1 MVVSIRLARLG
12 CTHRPFYR
20 VVVADSKS
28 ARDGKNIEVVGFYDP
43 LADKDDE
50 KRLNIKLER
59 VKYWL
64 SVGARPSETVE
75 TLLFRSGLEV
85 KRKGGLFGNY
95 PVDTPNQ
102 EQSANDK
109 VDGISPEAVFSIGL
123 QV

>member
-1 MVVSIRLARLG
+1 
-12 CTHRPFYR
+12 
-20 VVVADSKS
+20 
-28 ARDGKNIEVVGFYDP
+28 
-43 LADKDDE
+43 
-50 KRLNIKLER
+50 
-59 VKYWL
+59 
-64 SVGARPSETVE
+64 VE

-109 VDGISPEAVFSIGL
+109 VDGKLTLLPFESLSVLFLVSLFFSYHLLFILGVSPEAVFSIGL

>member
-28 ARDGKNIEVVGFYDP
+28 ARDGKNIEVVGYYNP
-43 LADKDDE
+43 LADKEDE

-64 SVGARPSETVE
+64 SVGAQPSESVE
-75 TLLFRSGLEV
+75 TLLFRSGLQV
-85 KRKGGLFGNY
+85 KRKGGLSG
-95 PVDTPNQ
+95 VDTPNQ

-109 VDGISPEAVFSIGL
+109 EVDGVSAEAVFSIGL

>member
-28 ARDGKNIEVVGFYDP
+28 ARDGRNIEVVGYYNP

-64 SVGARPSETVE
+64 SVGAQPSDTVE
-75 TLLFRSGLEV
+75 SLLFRSGLQV
-85 KRKGGLFGNY
+85 RKESG
-95 PVDTPNQ
+95 VDTPNQ

-109 VDGISPEAVFSIGL
+109 EADGVSPEAVFSIGL